1 MHQIHAFKQDN
12 PFLQQLL
19 GLLGVQHGRKYRI
32 KRAIALKMRFPNLLF
47 LEDTPLNIE
56 GHGYNICFV
65 KSKLRNPDRRIAEE
79 RVVSRMAL
87 YYTCQ
92 KTIIFLKKL
101 KAMCPN
107 FLLKVSNA
115 STLLPYTVVTGDNQL
130 GFQRVEITISWN
142 VSHVG
147 NQQAHLSICTF

>member
-92 KTIIFLKKL
+92 KTIISLKNSSLCVQIFYSRFPTQALYCHTLWSRVITSLDFREL
-101 KAMCPN
+101 K
-107 FLLKVSNA
+107 S
-115 STLLPYTVVTGDNQL
+115 
-130 GFQRVEITISWN
+130 
-142 VSHVG
+142 
-147 NQQAHLSICTF
+147 LSPEM